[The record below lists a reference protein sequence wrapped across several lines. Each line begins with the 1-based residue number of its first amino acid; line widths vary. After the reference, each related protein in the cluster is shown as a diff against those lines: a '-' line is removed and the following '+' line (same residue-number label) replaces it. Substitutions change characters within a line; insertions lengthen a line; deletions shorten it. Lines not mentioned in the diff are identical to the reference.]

1 MASFDE
7 SRSVKCSSEESYQMG
22 CSPCENDGIVKE
34 AKYFCT
40 ECQEYLCQSCET
52 LHKRFKGTRN
62 HNISLCADNKT
73 EPREVD
79 GSTVMCSCKRNDT
92 EIYCEYHNEVFCS
105 DCKTIKHRQCK
116 TKSMDDVIAELDT
129 DFDTEAIKHA
139 DEVKCSVEKIITEW
153 KQSLEQLNADTDHR
167 KEDIISFA
175 NELKNKIDTLKEN
188 AVADLY
194 RYSCLHTEVTEH
206 HVSACET
213 ALKTL
218 SFECSNH
225 QKVKESKNK
234 RQRFVTNLKLKQT
247 LKDLDILTEDI
258 KKEVYEPSLSFERNQ
273 DLSDVLDIESLGS
286 VTHNLCSMPRN
297 FNADMTILSSR
308 RVNIKLSSDETVPW
322 ISNSVF
328 LPSGD
333 IILCDRNNNVN
344 SVKHFSSEFVFMKS
358 IKLPGKPGGC
368 SLINENEFL
377 VSLSDRK
384 QIQRYQTLPFI
395 ELKGTINLDQQCED
409 IDTLGQDIFVICHN
423 KPNKEIRTIDQ
434 EGSLKRK
441 IVINEHDKDVFLCS
455 FYITVSDLG
464 DIYVSES
471 CYNGKTGQIRCF
483 RNNGKY
489 RYTVSNKDL
498 GGTGGMLLDDEG
510 RLVACFCLSNS
521 VKLISKDGSR
531 CDDFFKSDADKL
543 DSPYSISFR
552 KSDVTLILTY
562 RDNSDMLVYKLKQIH
577 YSTYEII

>member
-7 SRSVKCSSEESYQMG
+7 SRSVKCSSEESYQME

-62 HNISLCADNKT
+62 HNISLCADTKT

-116 TKSMDDVIAELDT
+116 TKSMDDVVAELDT
-129 DFDTEAIKHA
+129 DFDTDAIKHA
-139 DEVKCSVEKIITEW
+139 DEVKCSIEQIVTER
-153 KQSLEQLNADTDHR
+153 KQSLEKLNADTDYR
-167 KEDIISFA
+167 EEDIISFA
-175 NELKNKIDTLKEN
+175 NELKKKIDTLQAN
-188 AVADLY
+188 ALTDLH
-194 RYSCLHTEVTEH
+194 RYSLLHKEVTEH

-218 SFECSNH
+218 SLECSNH
-225 QKVKESKNK
+225 QRLKEPKNK
-234 RQRFVTNLKLKQT
+234 RQRFLTILKLKQT
-247 LKDLDILTEDI
+247 LKDLDILAEDI
-258 KKEVYEPSLSFERNQ
+258 KKEAYEPSLSFERNQ

-286 VTHNLCSMPRN
+286 VTHNLRSMPRN

-308 RVNIKLSSDETVPW
+308 RVNIKLSSDKNVPW
-322 ISNSVF
+322 ISSSVF
-328 LPSGD
+328 LPCGD
-333 IILCDRNNNVN
+333 IILCDRNNIC
-344 SVKHFSSEFVFMKS
+344 VKHFSSEFLFVES
-358 IKLPGKPGGC
+358 VNLPGQPRGC
-368 SLINENEFL
+368 CLINENEL
-377 VSLSDRK
+377 LISLSYRK
-384 QIQRYQTLPFI
+384 QIQRFQTLPSI
-395 ELKGTINLDQQCED
+395 QLKGTINLDKQCED
-409 IDTLGQDIFVICHN
+409 ICTLDHDICVICHN
-423 KPNKEIRTIDQ
+423 IPNKEIRIIDQ

-441 IVINEHDKDVFLCS
+441 IVINEQCHNDVFLCP
-455 FYITVSDLG
+455 FYMTVSDLG

-471 CYNGKTGQIRCF
+471 DYVSKSGQIRCF
-483 RNNGKY
+483 RNNGTY

-498 GGTGGMLLDDEG
+498 DGTGGMIIDDEG
-510 RLVACFCLSNS
+510 RLLACFWRSNS
-521 VKLISKDGSR
+521 VVLISKDGSK
-531 CDDFFKSDADKL
+531 CDNFFKSDADKL

-552 KSDVTLILTY
+552 KGDATLIVAH
-562 RDNSDMLVYKLKQIH
+562 RDNNDVLVYKL
-577 YSTYEII
+577 E